1 MSKNAGM
8 IGALG
13 VRIDDLAVTAARLL
27 DPDRRCV
34 TRTIFPGGGDGT
46 HHTDPSAM
54 CAAAAKALAEVGS
67 ESPGMDVKDV
77 VFDLGPA
84 LAHSLSAD
92 SRARVGR
99 VTAIRI
105 SPSPVSI
112 QLPFAS
118 WPPGIRNRVDGGFV
132 HMVGGTDLHGGQ
144 PLPLDNSALDSA
156 LRQADE
162 AGADSISVAAVG
174 ALMDP
179 DTEYAAAEYLVRH
192 AAGRKV
198 VLSHEVG
205 GLRFVERENSAIL
218 NAALLVPAEDLL
230 DKLQSCVSRP
240 AHSHHSFLRADGSRV
255 GREEAR
261 ASPTHLVG
269 TEGAA
274 LAQGAAAFAGV
285 DTAVILEWE
294 PDRVRLLTLEEGFLR
309 TGHLR
314 HLRPLPGVQFSQRH
328 AAQSSLPGVISG
340 ESMSG
345 DLLQGQHALVVAAA
359 DFGHEKVWST
369 EQAQAFE
376 AYGATIRSQHPQ
388 AHLVRESSAVLSA
401 LGAAV
406 ALPQSEVIR
415 YAVVDGPEDL
425 EAKKATVR
433 HIAQG
438 RVLSAQGAPITLRT
452 VSEQATPVSFLLSG
466 PVLLRVQV
474 VGVVEERE

>member
-1 MSKNAGM
+1 MR
-8 IGALG
+8 GALG
-13 VRIDDLAVTAARLL
+13 VRIDDPTVTVAQLPGR
-27 DPDRRCV
+27 DGQSV
-34 TRTIFPGGGDGT
+34 TRTIVPRQSDRSRPA
-46 HHTDPSAM
+46 DSSAL
-54 CAAAAKALAEVGS
+54 AAAAAQALAEVRS
-67 ESPGMDVKDV
+67 ASPGGDVSDV

-84 LAHSLSAD
+84 LARSLSPG
-92 SRARVGR
+92 SGSRVGR

-118 WPPGIRNRVDGGFV
+118 WPRGVRVLVDGGVV

-144 PLPLDNSALDSA
+144 PLPLDNSALDAA
-156 LRQADE
+156 LRLADK
-162 AGADSISVAAVG
+162 AGSDSISVAAVG

-179 DTEYAAAEYLVRH
+179 DTEFAAAEYLVRH
-192 AAGRKV
+192 AAGRQV

-205 GLRFVERENSAIL
+205 GLRFLERENSAIL
-218 NAALLVPAEDLL
+218 NAALLVPVEDLL
-230 DKLQSCVSRP
+230 DKLQSCVSHP
-240 AHSHHSFLRADGSRV
+240 VHSHHSFLRADGSRV

-261 ASPTHLVG
+261 AFPTHLVG
-269 TEGAA
+269 TEGAS
-274 LAQGAAAFAGV
+274 LAQGAATFAGV
-285 DTAVILEWE
+285 DTAVVLEWE
-294 PDRVRLLTLEEGFLR
+294 PDRVRLLTLEQGFLR

-328 AAQSSLPGVISG
+328 AAQASLPGVISDK
-340 ESMSG
+340 SMSG

-359 DFGHEKVWST
+359 DFGQQQVWST
-369 EQAQAFE
+369 EHAQAFE
-376 AYGATIRSQHPQ
+376 VYGATVRSQYPQ
-388 AHLVRESSAVLSA
+388 AHLVRQSSDVLSA

-415 YAVVDGPEDL
+415 YAVVDGVEDL
-425 EAKKATVR
+425 EEKKGTVR

-452 VSEQATPVSFLLSG
+452 LSEQATPVSFLLSG

-474 VGVVEERE
+474 VGVVEDRE